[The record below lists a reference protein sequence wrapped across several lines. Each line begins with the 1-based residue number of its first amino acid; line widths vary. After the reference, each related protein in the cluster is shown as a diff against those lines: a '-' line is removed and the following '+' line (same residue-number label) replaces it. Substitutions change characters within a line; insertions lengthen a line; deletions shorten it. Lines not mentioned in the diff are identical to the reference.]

1 MPVHS
6 NVRNEL
12 RIFINYGNY
21 KKKVLET
28 DNLEF
33 IIRKYH
39 SLQKCSFSVLHRF
52 LKSSRTQREALPRH
66 CLLQ

>member
-21 KKKVLET
+21 KKVLET

-39 SLQKCSFSVLHRF
+39 S
-52 LKSSRTQREALPRH
+52 PRPAEM
-66 CLLQ
+66 